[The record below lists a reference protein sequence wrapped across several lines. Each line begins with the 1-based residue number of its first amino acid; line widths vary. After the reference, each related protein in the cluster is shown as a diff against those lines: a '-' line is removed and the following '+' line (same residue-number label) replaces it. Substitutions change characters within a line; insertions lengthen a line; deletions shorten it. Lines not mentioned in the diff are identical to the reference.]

1 MGGFSRKETIMYN
14 PLNYTQLYNSPY
26 IQSPTSNTQLIE
38 YQQNLQNQLNQVN
51 NMISQQAVQQTP
63 QVAQQSVQQGSA
75 EALNIEQLVN
85 SAVQKQL
92 GQLVASPATT
102 ILAAIGSALT
112 EEDQIWLS
120 GKLDRLPEFIKTK
133 DGKESVELL
142 VGSFKSYVEDKR
154 EK

>member
-1 MGGFSRKETIMYN
+1 MGGFSRKEIRMYN
-14 PLNYTQLYNSPY
+14 PLNYNPLYTSPY
-26 IQSPTSNTQLIE
+26 TPNVGSNNQLVE
-38 YQQNLQNQLNQVN
+38 YQQNLQNQLNQIN
-51 NMISQQAVQQTP
+51 NMISQQQLPQQPTS
-63 QVAQQSVQQGSA
+63 QQAVQQGSA

-102 ILAAIGSALT
+102 ILASIGSALT

-142 VGSFKSYVEDKR
+142 VGSFKSYIG
-154 EK
+154 

>member
-1 MGGFSRKETIMYN
+1 MYN
-14 PLNYTQLYNSPY
+14 PLNYNQLYNSPY
-26 IQSPTSNTQLIE
+26 IQNPTSNNQLIE
-38 YQQNLQNQLNQVN
+38 YQQSLQMQLQQVN
-51 NMISQQAVQQTP
+51 NLINQQPITPQQTQQASQQ
-63 QVAQQSVQQGSA
+63 QGNQNN
-75 EALNIEQLVN
+75 LNIEQLVN

-102 ILAAIGSALT
+102 ILASIGSALT

-120 GKLDRLPEFIKTK
+120 GKLERLPEFIKTK

-142 VGSFKSYVEDKR
+142 VGSFKNYVEDKR